1 LFFEHILITLPLL
14 ISSSVP
20 LVPQQTIGEPT
31 PPGTMFSDDLMES
44 YQAIMQS
51 KGIPRDPVHWNA
63 EQVEEWIEYCKKE
76 LNFSNFST
84 NTMNIPGSELCQLSR
99 EFFISTLGGPKF
111 VGDQL
116 YNQLEKLR
124 GRPQAQMGDLDID
137 TIQYPEPGP
146 FVFVPEGQQG
156 VPKIDVEGSP
166 HPVSN
171 HDDHVDF
178 PMPQGLLVPPTY
190 PTAHSPVS
198 DRSQSPFSPNHSP
211 HPSSHSSP
219 VPSPNGSPTAS
230 PVMNR
235 KPTAVTF
242 SSPGPI
248 QLWQFLLELL
258 TDRENQHCITWT
270 GREWEF
276 KLNDPE
282 EVARKWG
289 QRKNKPRMNYEKLS
303 RGLRYYYDKS
313 IIRKVPGKRYV
324 YQFVCD
330 LENML
335 SMSFQELQSRLRGEE
350 TTPSIQ
356 IEQPHPQV
364 YSGAFLPNNLYS
376 DFQHINLAPSP
387 STSPYSTSPIPGS
400 PYNQH
405 GMGNAYMQ

>member
-1 LFFEHILITLPLL
+1 
-14 ISSSVP
+14 
-20 LVPQQTIGEPT
+20 
-31 PPGTMFSDDLMES
+31 MFSDDLMES

-190 PTAHSPVS
+190 PTGKKSSLVAHYLSCSVLDLVS
-198 DRSQSPFSPNHSP
+198 R
-211 HPSSHSSP
+211 
-219 VPSPNGSPTAS
+219 
-230 PVMNR
+230 
-235 KPTAVTF
+235 TF
-242 SSPGPI
+242 I
-248 QLWQFLLELL
+248 
-258 TDRENQHCITWT
+258 C
-270 GREWEF
+270 GR
-276 KLNDPE
+276 
-282 EVARKWG
+282 
-289 QRKNKPRMNYEKLS
+289 
-303 RGLRYYYDKS
+303 
-313 IIRKVPGKRYV
+313 
-324 YQFVCD
+324 
-330 LENML
+330 
-335 SMSFQELQSRLRGEE
+335 
-350 TTPSIQ
+350 
-356 IEQPHPQV
+356 
-364 YSGAFLPNNLYS
+364 
-376 DFQHINLAPSP
+376 
-387 STSPYSTSPIPGS
+387 
-400 PYNQH
+400 
-405 GMGNAYMQ
+405 